1 MLSCLSLSQT
11 LVEYRHQPIFAQLHT
26 IGLKHSMLH
35 LDVLLLLYHF
45 ARTTE
50 GEILEIGPYLGG
62 STIAMGLGVQ
72 AAGRPNHIYTV
83 EYGGAYKEHPTLP
96 SDDIIKD
103 LKKNLLKRGV
113 DQIVTVIQG
122 MSDEKRVVTE
132 VNHLYTPG
140 SVGLLAIDADGGV
153 ERDLN
158 LYGHLLR
165 DDCLLVVDDYY
176 GPSDL
181 QKVAPTRVHL
191 DALLDRGAVETFGT
205 YGWGTWIG
213 RRVSGAALG
222 V

>member
-1 MLSCLSLSQT
+1 MISCRSLSET

-45 ARTTE
+45 ARTGE

-72 AAGRPNHIYTV
+72 AAGRGVHIHTV
-83 EYGGAYKEHPTLP
+83 EYGGSFKDHPSLP

-103 LKKNLLKRGV
+103 LKKNLAKRGV
-113 DQIVTVIQG
+113 DGIVTVLQG
-122 MSDEKRVVTE
+122 MSNDRAITAE
-132 VNHLYTPG
+132 VNRLYAPG
-140 SVGLLAIDADGGV
+140 SVGLLALDADGGV
-153 ERDLN
+153 ARDLK

-165 DDCLLVVDDYY
+165 EDCLLVVDDYY
-176 GPSDL
+176 GPADL
-181 QKVAPTRVHL
+181 AKVAPTRLEV
-191 DALLDRGAVETFGT
+191 DALVARGAVEAFGL

-213 RRVSGAALG
+213 QRVPGVPLG

>member
-1 MLSCLSLSQT
+1 MISCRSLSET

-45 ARTTE
+45 ARTGE

-72 AAGRPNHIYTV
+72 AANRGLHIYTV

-103 LKKNLLKRGV
+103 LKKNLVKRGV
-113 DQIVTVIQG
+113 DNTVTVIQG
-122 MSDEKRVVTE
+122 MSDEKRVVNE
-132 VNHLYTPG
+132 VNSHYAPG
-140 SVGLLAIDADGGV
+140 SVGLMTIDADGDIA
-153 ERDLN
+153 RDLK

-165 DDCLLVVDDYY
+165 DDCLLVIDDYY

-181 QKVAPTRVHL
+181 AKVAPTRLGV
-191 DALLDRGAVETFGT
+191 DALVARGAVAAFGT

-213 RRVSGAALG
+213 QRVPG
-222 V
+222 VPLAV

>member
-1 MLSCLSLSQT
+1 MLSCRSLSET
-11 LVEYRHQPIFAQLHT
+11 LVEYRHQPIFAQLYT

-45 ARTTE
+45 ARTGE
-50 GEILEIGPYLGG
+50 GGILEIGPYLGG

-72 AAGRPNHIYTV
+72 AAGRGVQIRTV
-83 EYGGAYKEHPTLP
+83 EFGGSFKDHPTLP

-103 LKKNLLKRGV
+103 LRKNLVKRGV
-113 DQIVTVIQG
+113 DGTVTVLQG
-122 MSDEKRVVTE
+122 MSDNPAIVAE
-132 VNHLYTPG
+132 VNRLYAPG

-153 ERDLN
+153 ARDLK

-165 DDCLLVVDDYY
+165 DDCVLVVDDYY
-176 GPSDL
+176 GPADL
-181 QKVAPTRVHL
+181 QKVAPTRVQV
-191 DALLDRGAVETFGT
+191 DALIARGAVAAFGT

-213 RRVSGAALG
+213 RRVPGVGLG

>member
-1 MLSCLSLSQT
+1 MLSCLGLSQT

-26 IGLKHSMLH
+26 IGQKHSMLH

-45 ARTTE
+45 ARTGE

-72 AAGRPNHIYTV
+72 AAARGLKIHTI
-83 EYGGAYKEHPTLP
+83 EYGGSFKDHPSLP

-113 DQIVTVIQG
+113 DGTVTVLQG
-122 MSDEKRVVTE
+122 MSNDPAIVAE
-132 VNHLYTPG
+132 VNRLYSPG
-140 SVGLLAIDADGGV
+140 SVGLMAIDADGGV
-153 ERDLN
+153 ARDLK

-165 DDCLLVVDDYY
+165 EDCILVVDDYY

-181 QKVAPTRVHL
+181 QKVAPTRVNV
-191 DALLDRGAVETFGT
+191 DALVERGAVEAFGV
-205 YGWGTWIG
+205 YGWGTWVG
-213 RRVSGAALG
+213 RRVPGVALG